1 MVQIFTCTTEPKIEF
16 FKKRKMVREILKM
29 GRVVRWVGYM
39 KEVLKGVGKN
49 RVKT

>member
-1 MVQIFTCTTEPKIEF
+1 
-16 FKKRKMVREILKM
+16 M

-49 RVKT
+49 GVKTQVEKTVSSFETERGNNG